1 MLIFLLIF
9 FFFQIKNTENEI
21 EELADLAGRFKDF
34 CMI

>member
-1 MLIFLLIF
+1 MLILFIHL